1 MMYKPLDIV
10 REVHSV
16 HLLMMTVRNST
27 GIFYI
32 NLSHTHTYTHTH
44 THTEEL
50 SAPRELTEE
59 PMGMENVVSNFNSD
73 IKIFLILYLI
83 HRQPY

>member
-44 THTEEL
+44 TQKNYRL
-50 SAPRELTEE
+50 L
-59 PMGMENVVSNFNSD
+59 ENSLKSQWEW
-73 IKIFLILYLI
+73 KTL
-83 HRQPY
+83 